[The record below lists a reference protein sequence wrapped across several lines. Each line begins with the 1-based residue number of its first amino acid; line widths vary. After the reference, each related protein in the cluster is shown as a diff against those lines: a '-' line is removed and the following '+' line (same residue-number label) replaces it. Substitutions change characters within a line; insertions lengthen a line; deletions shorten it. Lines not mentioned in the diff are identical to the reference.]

1 MNTSQVIKNIR
12 LLSLVLFL
20 TPFFSGCEALDELD
34 RETRERNLRNLK
46 DWNVNSSTSEEAIS
60 EFGYENCFKIVAV
73 EDYWWNEFSSYYRG
87 DQSAVKRND
96 YSSVRTLFYCKNA
109 MDHIHVGEIICNKSI
124 ANDLLTIFRQLYEA
138 KYDID
143 TLMPTLATD
152 YIILTEDA
160 SPSYN
165 HTFCFHFMADP
176 VDEMHLK
183 GLALVVN
190 PYAPSQPTADD
201 LCVKLFKQHGFTW
214 GGDVQG
220 GKRYRFES
228 SRR

>member
-1 MNTSQVIKNIR
+1 MNTSQVKKNIR

-73 EDYWWNEFSSYYRG
+73 EDYI
-87 DQSAVKRND
+87 V
-96 YSSVRTLFYCKNA
+96 
-109 MDHIHVGEIICNKSI
+109 
-124 ANDLLTIFRQLYEA
+124 
-138 KYDID
+138 
-143 TLMPTLATD
+143 
-152 YIILTEDA
+152 LTEDA

-220 GKRYRFES
+220 GKRYRFEKS
-228 SRR
+228 LG